1 MQVFA
6 TRSNVGWNDDKCR
19 CECKEFINKGV
30 CYKRFI
36 WIQSNCE
43 CQCDKS
49 SDVGEYL
56 DYQNCICRKK
66 LVDKLVEECTETVE
80 EVKLAKITSAKEGK
94 NKYKSSSCTLY
105 IMLFSV
111 TFTTNVGI
119 GSYFLYLH

>member
-1 MQVFA
+1 M
-6 TRSNVGWNDDKCR
+6 
-19 CECKEFINKGV
+19 

-80 EVKLAKITSAKEGK
+80 EVKLVKITSAKEGK

-119 GSYFLYLH
+119 GSYFLYLHWYLKKDITCLKFGTRTQITIWLLIL

>member
-1 MQVFA
+1 M
-6 TRSNVGWNDDKCR
+6 
-19 CECKEFINKGV
+19 

-119 GSYFLYLH
+119 GSYFLYLHWYLKKDITCLKFGTRTQITIWLLIL

>member
-1 MQVFA
+1 M
-6 TRSNVGWNDDKCR
+6 
-19 CECKEFINKGV
+19 

-49 SDVGEYL
+49 SDIGEYL
-56 DYQNCICRKK
+56 DHQNCICRKK

>member
-1 MQVFA
+1 M
-6 TRSNVGWNDDKCR
+6 
-19 CECKEFINKGV
+19 

-36 WIQSNCE
+36 WIQINCE
-43 CQCDKS
+43 CQGDKS

-56 DYQNCICRKK
+56 DYQNCKCRKK

-80 EVKLAKITSAKEGK
+80 EVKLATITSAKEGK

-119 GSYFLYLH
+119 GSYFLYLHWYLKKDITCLKFGTRTQITIWLLIL

>member
-1 MQVFA
+1 M
-6 TRSNVGWNDDKCR
+6 
-19 CECKEFINKGV
+19 

-49 SDVGEYL
+49 SDIGEYL

-119 GSYFLYLH
+119 GSYFLYLHWYLKKDITCLKFGTRTQITIWLLIL

>member
-1 MQVFA
+1 M
-6 TRSNVGWNDDKCR
+6 
-19 CECKEFINKGV
+19 

-56 DYQNCICRKK
+56 DYQNYKCRKK
-66 LVDKLVEECTETVE
+66 LVDELVEECTETVE
-80 EVKLAKITSAKEGK
+80 EVKLVKITSAKEGK

-119 GSYFLYLH
+119 GSYFLYLHWYLKKDITCLKFGTRTKITIWLLIL

>member
-1 MQVFA
+1 M
-6 TRSNVGWNDDKCR
+6 
-19 CECKEFINKGV
+19 

-49 SDVGEYL
+49 SDIGEYL

-80 EVKLAKITSAKEGK
+80 EVKLVKITSANEGK

-119 GSYFLYLH
+119 GSYFLYLHWYLKKDITCLKFGTRTQITIWLLIL

>member
-1 MQVFA
+1 M
-6 TRSNVGWNDDKCR
+6 
-19 CECKEFINKGV
+19 

-36 WIQSNCE
+36 WIQINCE
-43 CQCDKS
+43 CQGDKS

-56 DYQNCICRKK
+56 DYQNCKCRKK

-119 GSYFLYLH
+119 GSYFLYLHWYLKKDITCLKFGTRTQITIWLLIL

>member
-1 MQVFA
+1 M
-6 TRSNVGWNDDKCR
+6 
-19 CECKEFINKGV
+19 

-56 DYQNCICRKK
+56 DYQNCKCRKK

-80 EVKLAKITSAKEGK
+80 EVKLVKITSANEGK

-119 GSYFLYLH
+119 GSYFLYLHWYLKKDITCLKFGARTQITIWLLIL

>member
-1 MQVFA
+1 M
-6 TRSNVGWNDDKCR
+6 
-19 CECKEFINKGV
+19 

-56 DYQNCICRKK
+56 DYQNYKCRKK

-80 EVKLAKITSAKEGK
+80 EVKLVKITSAKEGK

-119 GSYFLYLH
+119 GSYFLYLHWYLKKDITCLKFGARTQITIWLLIL

>member
-1 MQVFA
+1 M
-6 TRSNVGWNDDKCR
+6 
-19 CECKEFINKGV
+19 

-80 EVKLAKITSAKEGK
+80 EVKLATITSAKEGK

>member
-1 MQVFA
+1 M
-6 TRSNVGWNDDKCR
+6 
-19 CECKEFINKGV
+19 

-49 SDVGEYL
+49 SDIGEYL

-80 EVKLAKITSAKEGK
+80 EVKLAKITSAKEVK

-119 GSYFLYLH
+119 GSYFLYLHWYLKKDITCLKFGTRTQITIWLLIL

>member
-1 MQVFA
+1 M
-6 TRSNVGWNDDKCR
+6 
-19 CECKEFINKGV
+19 

-56 DYQNCICRKK
+56 DYQNCKCRKK

-119 GSYFLYLH
+119 GSYFLYLHWYLKKDITCLKFGTRTQITIWLLIL